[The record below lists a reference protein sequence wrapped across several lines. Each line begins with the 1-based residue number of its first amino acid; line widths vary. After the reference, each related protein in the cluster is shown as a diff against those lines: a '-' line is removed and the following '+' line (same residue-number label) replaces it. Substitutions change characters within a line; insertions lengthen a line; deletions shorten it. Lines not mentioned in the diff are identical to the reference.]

1 DRSKIYHQ
9 GHKGQG
15 QGFTTKDTKD
25 TKESGLELVQFFW
38 IVAVAPSGRLSTVCR
53 TLALRFPRQAPNG
66 VILAYARIH
75 FEFIASQWIPD
86 HFR

>member
-1 DRSKIYHQ
+1 
-9 GHKGQG
+9 
-15 QGFTTKDTKD
+15 
-25 TKESGLELVQFFW
+25 VQFFW